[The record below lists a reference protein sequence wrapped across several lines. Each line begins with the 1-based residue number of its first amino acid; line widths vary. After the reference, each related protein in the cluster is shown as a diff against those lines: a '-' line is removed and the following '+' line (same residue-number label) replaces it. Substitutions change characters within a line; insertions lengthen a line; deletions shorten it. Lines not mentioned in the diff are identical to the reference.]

1 MTEPREVL
9 FLAHRIPF
17 PPDRGDKIRSCHVL
31 RHIAALAPVHVACFA
46 DDEGD
51 IGHEPDLAAVAA
63 SHCLIRRTR
72 SLRLAGIEALAT
84 GKPVSLTA
92 FADKAIAA
100 YVARVLA
107 ERPIGAIYVFSGQ
120 MAQYIPASFAGRVVM
135 DFVDVDSAK
144 FEAYAAQARFPLRQ
158 IHAREGR
165 LLSAFESH
173 VARRVSA
180 SVLVTPEE
188 AALFRQRL
196 TPGAEPQVMA
206 LGNGID
212 TDFFDPADMPAAP
225 DLAGEGPHLTFT
237 GQMDYPPNVAAV
249 TIFAHEV
256 MPQIRAV
263 FPQARFNVVG
273 RAPTLGV
280 RALEG
285 LNGTH
290 VTGAVLDVRPWL
302 AGADLVVAPLTI
314 ARGVQNKVLEAMA
327 MARPVLATPEAATGI
342 AAREGHEIV
351 VAAGAD
357 GLARQALSLLHD
369 KVRAATIG
377 QSARAF
383 VLEKC
388 GWAGVLAPLGGLL
401 GLAEPQPF
409 ASESSHVAA

>member
-1 MTEPREVL
+1 MSEVL

-31 RHIAALAPVHVACFA
+31 RHIARLAPVHVACFA

-51 IGHEPDLAAVAA
+51 MGHEPDLAAVAA
-63 SHCLIRRTR
+63 SHCLVPRTR
-72 SLRLAGIEALAT
+72 SLKLAGVEALASA
-84 GKPVSLTA
+84 KPVSLTA
-92 FADKAIAA
+92 FADKRIAA
-100 YVARVLA
+100 YVAQVLA
-107 ERPIGAIYVFSGQ
+107 ERPVSAIYVFSGQ
-120 MAQYIPASFAGRVVM
+120 MAQYIPATFAGRVVM

-144 FEAYAAQARFPLRQ
+144 FEAYAAAARFPASRLY
-158 IHAREGR
+158 AREAR
-165 LLSAFESH
+165 LLSRFESE
-173 VARRVSA
+173 VARRAHA
-180 SVLVTPEE
+180 SLLVTPEE

-196 TPGAEPQVMA
+196 TPGAEPRVLA

-212 TDFFDPADMPAAP
+212 TDFFDPEDMPPAP
-225 DLAGEGPHLTFT
+225 EMAGEGPHLTFT

-249 TIFAHEV
+249 EMFARHV
-256 MPQIRAV
+256 MPQIRAT

-273 RAPTLGV
+273 RAPTLAV
-280 RALEG
+280 RSLEG
-285 LNGTH
+285 VHGTR
-290 VTGAVLDVRPWL
+290 VTGAVIDVRPWL

-342 AAREGHEIV
+342 PAREGQELVI
-351 VAAGAD
+351 ASGAD
-357 GLARQALSLLHD
+357 ALARAALSLLHD

-388 GWAGVLAPLGGLL
+388 GWAGVLAPLAGLL
-401 GLAEPQPF
+401 GLTGP
-409 ASESSHVAA
+409 ESPRVAA

>member
-1 MTEPREVL
+1 MSEVL

-31 RHIAALAPVHVACFA
+31 RHIAGLAPVHVACFA

-51 IGHEPDLAAVAA
+51 MGHEPDLATIAA
-63 SHCLIRRTR
+63 SHCLVPRSR
-72 SLRLAGIEALAT
+72 SLKLAGVEALAS

-92 FADKAIAA
+92 FADKRIAA
-100 YVARVLA
+100 YVAQVLH
-107 ERPIGAIYVFSGQ
+107 ERPISAIYVFSGQ
-120 MAQYIPASFAGRVVM
+120 MAQYIPDTFAGRVVM

-144 FEAYAAQARFPLRQ
+144 FEAYAAAARFPASRLY
-158 IHAREGR
+158 AREAR
-165 LLSAFESH
+165 LLSRFESD
-173 VARRVSA
+173 VARRASA
-180 SVLVTPEE
+180 SLFVTPEE

-196 TPGAEPQVMA
+196 TLGDEPRVLA

-212 TDFFDPADMPAAP
+212 TDFFDPEGMLPAP
-225 DLAGEGPHLTFT
+225 EMAGEGPQLTFT

-249 TIFAHEV
+249 EMFAREV
-256 MPQIRAV
+256 MPQIRAT

-273 RAPTLGV
+273 RAPTLAV
-280 RALEG
+280 RSLEG
-285 LNGTH
+285 VHGTR
-290 VTGAVLDVRPWL
+290 VTGMVIDVRPWL

-342 AAREGHEIV
+342 PAREGHELV
-351 VAAGAD
+351 VASGAEA
-357 GLARQALSLLHD
+357 LARAALSLLHD

-383 VLEKC
+383 VLAKC
-388 GWAGVLAPLGGLL
+388 GWAGVLAPLAGLL
-401 GLAEPQPF
+401 GLTGPEG
-409 ASESSHVAA
+409 SRVAA

>member
-1 MTEPREVL
+1 MSEVL

-51 IGHEPDLAAVAA
+51 MGHEPDLAAVAK
-63 SHCLIRRTR
+63 SHCLVRRSR
-72 SLRLAGIEALAT
+72 SLKLAGIEALAM

-92 FADKAIAA
+92 FADKTLAA

-107 ERPIGAIYVFSGQ
+107 EHPISAIYVFSGQ
-120 MAQYIPASFAGRVVM
+120 MAQYIPDGFAGRVVM

-144 FEAYAAQARFPLRQ
+144 FEAYAAQARFPLDRMY
-158 IHAREGR
+158 AREAR
-165 LLSAFESH
+165 LLSRFESN
-173 VARRVSA
+173 VARRVHA
-180 SVLVTPEE
+180 SLLVTAEE
-188 AALFRQRL
+188 AVLFSQRL
-196 TPGAEPQVMA
+196 SPGPQPQIMA

-212 TDFFDPADMPAAP
+212 TDFFDPADMPPAP
-225 DLAGEGPHLTFT
+225 EMAGEGPHLTFT
-237 GQMDYPPNVAAV
+237 GQMDYPPNAAAV
-249 TIFAHEV
+249 EMFAREV
-256 MPQIRAV
+256 MPNIRAT

-273 RAPTLGV
+273 RAPTLVVRSLDGV
-280 RALEG
+280 
-285 LNGTH
+285 NGTH
-290 VTGAVLDVRPWL
+290 VTGAVLDVRPWI

-342 AAREGHEIV
+342 SARDGQEIV

-357 GLARQALSLLHD
+357 ALARQALSLLHD
-369 KVRAATIG
+369 KVRATAIG

-383 VLEKC
+383 VLDKC
-388 GWAGVLAPLGGLL
+388 GWAGVLAPLAGLL
-401 GLAEPQPF
+401 GLDGR
-409 ASESSHVAA
+409 ESTSCAA

>member
-1 MTEPREVL
+1 MTEVL

-31 RHIAALAPVHVACFA
+31 RHIAGLAPVHVACFA

-51 IGHEPDLAAVAA
+51 MGHEPDLAAVAA
-63 SHCLIRRTR
+63 SYCLVRRSR
-72 SLRLAGIEALAT
+72 SLKVAGLDALAS

-92 FADKAIAA
+92 FAAKRISAF
-100 YVARVLA
+100 VAKVIA
-107 ERPIGAIYVFSGQ
+107 ERAISAIYVFSGQ
-120 MAQYIPASFAGRVVM
+120 MAQYIPADFAGRVVM

-144 FEAYAAQARFPLRQ
+144 FEAYAAAARFPLDRLY
-158 IHAREGR
+158 AREAR
-165 LLSAFESH
+165 LLSRFESA
-173 VARRVSA
+173 VARRADA
-180 SVLVTPEE
+180 SLLVTPEE

-196 TPGAEPQVMA
+196 DPGAEPRLLA

-212 TDFFDPADMPAAP
+212 TDFFDPEGMPLAP
-225 DLAGEGPHLTFT
+225 ELAGEGPHLTFT
-237 GQMDYPPNVAAV
+237 GQMDYPPNIAAV
-249 TIFAHEV
+249 EMFAREV
-256 MPQIRAV
+256 MPQIRAT

-273 RAPTLGV
+273 RAPTLAV
-280 RALEG
+280 RSLEG
-285 LNGTH
+285 IHGTR
-290 VTGAVLDVRPWL
+290 VTGAVIDVRPWL

-342 AAREGHEIV
+342 PARDGQELV
-351 VAAGAD
+351 VASGAD
-357 GLARQALSLLHD
+357 ALAKAALSLLHD

-388 GWAGVLAPLGGLL
+388 GWAGVLAPLASLL
-401 GLAEPQPF
+401 GLFGP
-409 ASESSHVAA
+409 ESPRVAA

>member
-1 MTEPREVL
+1 MSEVL

-31 RHIAALAPVHVACFA
+31 RHIAGLAPVHVACFA

-51 IGHEPDLAAVAA
+51 MAHEPELIAVAA
-63 SHCLIRRTR
+63 SHCLVPRTR
-72 SLRLAGIEALAT
+72 SLKLAGVEALASAR
-84 GKPVSLTA
+84 PVSLTA
-92 FADKAIAA
+92 FADKRIAT
-100 YVARVLA
+100 YVAQILA
-107 ERPIGAIYVFSGQ
+107 ERPISAIYVFSGQ
-120 MAQYIPASFAGRVVM
+120 MAQYIPATFAGRVVM

-144 FEAYAAQARFPLRQ
+144 FEAYAAAARFPASRLY
-158 IHAREGR
+158 AREAR
-165 LLSAFESH
+165 LLSRFESDI
-173 VARRVSA
+173 ARRAHA
-180 SVLVTPEE
+180 SLLVTPEE

-196 TPGAEPQVMA
+196 TPGSEPRVMA

-212 TDFFDPADMPAAP
+212 TDFFDPEGMPPAP
-225 DLAGEGPHLTFT
+225 EMAGEGPQLTFT

-249 TIFAHEV
+249 EMFAREV
-256 MPQIRAV
+256 MPQIRAT

-273 RAPTLGV
+273 RAPTLAV
-280 RALEG
+280 RSLERV
-285 LNGTH
+285 NGTR
-290 VTGAVLDVRPWL
+290 VTGAVIDVRPWL

-342 AAREGHEIV
+342 PAREGHELV
-351 VAAGAD
+351 VASGSDA
-357 GLARQALSLLHD
+357 LAKAALSLLHD

-388 GWAGVLAPLGGLL
+388 GWAGVLAPLAGLL
-401 GLAEPQPF
+401 GLSGP
-409 ASESSHVAA
+409 ESPRVAA

>member
-1 MTEPREVL
+1 MSEVL

-51 IGHEPDLAAVAA
+51 MGHEPDLAAAA
-63 SHCLIRRTR
+63 KSHCLVRRSR
-72 SLRLAGIEALAT
+72 SLKVAGVEALAT

-92 FADKAIAA
+92 FADKALSA

-120 MAQYIPASFAGRVVM
+120 MAQYIPADFAGRAVM

-144 FEAYAAQARFPLRQ
+144 FEAYAAQARFPVSQ
-158 IHAREGR
+158 MYAREAR
-165 LLSAFESH
+165 LLSRFESD
-173 VARRVSA
+173 VARRVHA
-180 SVLVTPEE
+180 SLLVTNEE
-188 AALFRQRL
+188 AALFRERL
-196 TPGAEPQVMA
+196 TPGAEPQVIA

-212 TDFFDPADMPAAP
+212 TEFFDPEGMPAAP
-225 DLAGEGPHLTFT
+225 EMAGEGPHLTFT

-249 TIFAHEV
+249 EMFARQV
-256 MPQIRAV
+256 MPQIRSV

-273 RAPTLGV
+273 RAPTLAV
-280 RALEG
+280 RSLEG
-285 LNGTH
+285 VNGTH
-290 VTGAVLDVRPWL
+290 VTGAVIDVRPWI
-302 AGADLVVAPLTI
+302 AGADLIVAPLTI

-342 AAREGHEIV
+342 PARDGHEIV

-357 GLARQALSLLHD
+357 ALAKQALSLLHD

-388 GWAGVLAPLGGLL
+388 GWAGVLAPLAGLL
-401 GLAEPQPF
+401 GLTGPEAPR
-409 ASESSHVAA
+409 VAA